1 MGVLSRLPLAVPL
14 PCSLSGLPLAVRLL
28 LSLST
33 ACYDH
38 QGDSSDYE
46 QAEVSRGMSVD
57 GEQAE
62 ASQGMSVDGEQ
73 AEVSRGMSV
82 DGEQAEVS
90 RGMSLEGEHGGTN
103 PENGHGEN
111 SGEQQRAAYLID
123 TLISPIFIMG
133 NRVLGN
139 SPLIATIS
147 SHSSTVGC

>member
-1 MGVLSRLPLAVPL
+1 
-14 PCSLSGLPLAVRLL
+14 
-28 LSLST
+28 
-33 ACYDH
+33 
-38 QGDSSDYE
+38 
-46 QAEVSRGMSVD
+46 
-57 GEQAE
+57 
-62 ASQGMSVDGEQ
+62 
-73 AEVSRGMSV
+73 
-82 DGEQAEVS
+82 
-90 RGMSLEGEHGGTN
+90 MSLEGEHGGTNSGNGHGETN